1 MKFKAMIE
9 VKEKGPLYKSLVP
22 ELKDSKNKRST
33 IDIKKTSE
41 GVNIIVKAKD
51 IIALKARVNSIIKL
65 VEVYE
70 KVKNA

>member
-1 MKFKAMIE
+1 MRFKAKIE
-9 VKEKGPLYKSLVP
+9 IEEKGPLYKSLVP
-22 ELKDSKNKRST
+22 ELIDSKNERSKV
-33 IDIKKTSE
+33 DIKKTSE
-41 GVNIIVKAKD
+41 GVNIRVKAMD